1 MKRLWSKISYLLA
14 SLTCLLF
21 CFNFFGCTAFYDIE
35 EYYFFNTVI
44 TVQVENKKLSNVVK
58 QNLNDLFNNLD
69 KEFDRNNQSSF
80 TNAFN
85 NASLNQTFTLTVT
98 QAQVLSHSLDSHAY
112 SNGLFDPSIY
122 QLLEVWQF
130 APNYPVPNF
139 TPPTRSAIESV
150 LASKQ
155 DLTQLQYDSE
165 QKNLTKNIDI
175 KLDFGGILKGYA
187 VQLAGEILKDN
198 GYQKGYISIG
208 GSSLYILSSP
218 TLSVRHPDKSGQNL
232 IEVKLSNLTNF
243 SLSTSGD
250 YEKYYT
256 DKTTNQRYSHIIN
269 PLTGYPTDTGVRSA
283 TIIGGNGAFSDA
295 ITTACL
301 LKEYSPN
308 DAENSSLVKFLQRI
322 INDGKANIVF
332 AVYSKNGVNQIITN
346 AKKGEDFTLLD
357 TEYSVVN
364 I

>member
-1 MKRLWSKISYLLA
+1 MKKLWSKISYLLA

-44 TVQVENKKLSNVVK
+44 TIQVENKKLSSTVK
-58 QNLNDLFNNLD
+58 QDLKELFDSLD

-80 TNAFN
+80 TSVFN
-85 NASLNQTFTLTVT
+85 NASQNQTFTLTDT
-98 QAQVLSHSLDSHAY
+98 QAQVLSLSLDSHAY

-122 QLLEVWQF
+122 PLLEVWQF
-130 APNYPVPNF
+130 APNYPTPNF
-139 TPPTRSAIESV
+139 TPPTNSDIDNALIN
-150 LASKQ
+150 KQ
-155 DLTQLQYDSE
+155 NLTKLQYNNE
-165 QKNLTKNIDI
+165 QKTLTKNIDI
-175 KLDFGGILKGYA
+175 KLDFGGIVKGYA
-187 VQLAGEILKDN
+187 VQNAGELLKDN
-198 GYQKGYISIG
+198 GYKKGYISIG

-218 TLSVRHPDKSGQNL
+218 TLSIRHPDKKGQNL
-232 IEVKLSNLTNF
+232 IEVKLSSPTNF

-256 DKTTNQRYSHIIN
+256 DKTTGQKYSHVIN

-308 DAENSSLVKFLQRI
+308 DAENSSLVKFLQKI
-322 INDGKANIVF
+322 LNDKKADMVF
-332 AVYSKNGVNQIITN
+332 AVYSMDGVSQIITN

-357 TEYSVVN
+357 TDYLVVN

>member
-1 MKRLWSKISYLLA
+1 MKKLTSKISYILA

-21 CFNFFGCTAFYDIE
+21 SFNFFGCTAFYDIE
-35 EYYFFNTVI
+35 EYQFFNTII
-44 TVQVENKKLSNVVK
+44 TVQVENKKLSSSVK
-58 QNLNDLFNNLD
+58 QDLNELFDSLD

-80 TNAFN
+80 TNTFN
-85 NASLNQTFTLTVT
+85 NASLNQTFELTTT
-98 QAQVLSHSLDSHAY
+98 QAQVLSLSLDSHAY

-122 QLLEVWQF
+122 PLLEVWQF
-130 APNYPVPNF
+130 APNYPAPNF
-139 TPPTRSAIESV
+139 TPPTHSAIESV
-150 LASKQ
+150 LTNKQ
-155 DLTQLQYDSE
+155 DLTKLQYDSE
-165 QKNLTKNIDI
+165 QKTLTKNIDI

-187 VQLAGEILKDN
+187 VQSAGEILKDN

-208 GSSLYILSSP
+208 GSSLYILSSS
-218 TLSVRHPDKSGQNL
+218 TLSVRHPDKIGQNL
-232 IEVKLSNLTNF
+232 IEVKLSNLTNV

-256 DKTTNQRYSHIIN
+256 DKTTGQRYSHIIN
-269 PLTGYPTDTGVRSA
+269 PITGYPTDTGVRSA

-301 LKEYSPN
+301 LQEYSPS
-308 DAENSSLVKFLQRI
+308 DAENSSLVKFLQKI

-332 AVYSKNGVNQIITN
+332 AVYCKDGVNQIITN

-357 TEYSVVN
+357 TDYSVVN